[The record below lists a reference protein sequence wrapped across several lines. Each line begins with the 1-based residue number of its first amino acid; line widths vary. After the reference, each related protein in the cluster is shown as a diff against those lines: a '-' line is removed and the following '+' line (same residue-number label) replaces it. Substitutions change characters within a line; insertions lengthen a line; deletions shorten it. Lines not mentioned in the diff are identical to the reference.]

1 MAASGSITLMWCV
14 YVWQVD
20 AAILK
25 LHSRRVCCLAVPASS
40 DSHVLS
46 GDKKGGIAV
55 WNFMQVRAK
64 PTRFRAGLCIRGGSK
79 DVGFRVWSTM
89 KRLWSAST
97 PWRAVSVGC
106 AMCCLCACIVR
117 IHVRHA
123 YVEFDRNVAP
133 PSLPV
138 TPTLSTQVHDR
149 TLYSNIYRAKNG

>member
-1 MAASGSITLMWCV
+1 MWCV

-64 PTRFRAGLCIRGGSK
+64 PTRFRVGLC
-79 DVGFRVWSTM
+79 
-89 KRLWSAST
+89 
-97 PWRAVSVGC
+97 
-106 AMCCLCACIVR
+106 
-117 IHVRHA
+117 
-123 YVEFDRNVAP
+123 
-133 PSLPV
+133 
-138 TPTLSTQVHDR
+138 
-149 TLYSNIYRAKNG
+149 